1 MSVRDIK
8 REYIRFH
15 RRDAPRTD
23 VNVYG
28 RVFKDVVIFGKDSYF
43 NKEAAGAYYQV
54 APISVLDGRVHNG
67 GKSSWKLHING
78 FEFVERPE
86 YDFEDHATLLE
97 GKAYK
102 AARQRVNRE
111 FAPKVLEL
119 CKKTAGADKAFWMS
133 SQRRAEN
140 AINNVADGYAM
151 GFAHTDYGPEN
162 EGQFRVVL
170 EHRYGM
176 SHEYAQECGIC
187 LVNLWCPVER
197 PAYKNPLVLM
207 DCSTMKDLEQET
219 IRWKLRMDIDNGYD
233 YQVERS
239 GRKHPRPMRE
249 RVPQAAKD
257 APALSP
263 VYNPSHRYV
272 YLPDMQENEAV
283 IFKQIDFRRTEA
295 ARASFHTAV
304 NDFYHKNDQ
313 CWDIG
318 RRSIECRIILTW
330 DPPKA
335 NAWNSKCKGSARL

>member
-1 MSVRDIK
+1 MR
-8 REYIRFH
+8 
-15 RRDAPRTD
+15 
-23 VNVYG
+23 
-28 RVFKDVVIFGKDSYF
+28 
-43 NKEAAGAYYQV
+43 
-54 APISVLDGRVHNG
+54 
-67 GKSSWKLHING
+67 
-78 FEFVERPE
+78 
-86 YDFEDHATLLE
+86 
-97 GKAYK
+97 
-102 AARQRVNRE
+102 
-111 FAPKVLEL
+111 
-119 CKKTAGADKAFWMS
+119 
-133 SQRRAEN
+133 
-140 AINNVADGYAM
+140 
-151 GFAHTDYGPEN
+151 
-162 EGQFRVVL
+162 
-170 EHRYGM
+170 
-176 SHEYAQECGIC
+176 
-187 LVNLWCPVER
+187 
-197 PAYKNPLVLM
+197 
-207 DCSTMKDLEQET
+207 DLEQET

-335 NAWNSKCKGSARL
+335 NTWNSKCKGSARL